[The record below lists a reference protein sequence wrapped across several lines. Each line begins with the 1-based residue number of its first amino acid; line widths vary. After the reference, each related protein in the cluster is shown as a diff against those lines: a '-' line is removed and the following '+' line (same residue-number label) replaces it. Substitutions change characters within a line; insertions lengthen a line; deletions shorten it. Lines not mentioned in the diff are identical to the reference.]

1 MNTITTEIIIIV
13 LLLAAN
19 GVFAM
24 TEIAVVSAR
33 KTRLRRLAEL
43 GDARAKAALELAES
57 PNRFLATVQIGITL
71 VGVLAGAFGGATLAG
86 EIASGLQDFPL
97 LAAYGEAIGIA
108 VVVLGITFF
117 SLILGELVPKRIGLN
132 NPERI
137 ARVMAGPMNRLA
149 WLTSPLVRLLSA
161 STELVLRLIRLRK
174 PSDPPVTE
182 EEVKVLIQEGVQA
195 GVFDRR
201 EPEMVEGV
209 LALDRLPV
217 RDIMTPRAKI
227 IWINKADPHD
237 AIWHKIVVSGHS
249 HFPVYEHS
257 RDEVAG
263 VISLKAIYAN
273 LAAGIPA
280 KVGDLLVPPTF
291 VAGAQSVAS
300 LLEMFKRTGRHVALV
315 TDESGRLIGLVTL
328 IDVME
333 AIVGEFPSPAE
344 RLKPEARKRADGSWL
359 IDGYM
364 PLEKLTPLLPAL
376 RFPPAEKRDFA
387 TLGELVALR
396 LGRTLKEGDTF
407 DEQGCQFEA
416 LDMDG
421 ARVDKV
427 LITPLDSGSPLLKP
441 GARALQPDQTSDQP
455 RASSPQTTPS

>member
-1 MNTITTEIIIIV
+1 MYAATTEILIIV

-33 KTRLRRLAEL
+33 KARLRRLAET

-71 VGVLAGAFGGATLAG
+71 VGVLAGAFGGATLAR
-86 EIASGLQDFPL
+86 EIAAALQRFPT
-97 LAAYGEAIGIA
+97 LATYGEAIGIG
-108 VVVLGITFF
+108 VVVLGITFL

-132 NPERI
+132 NPERV
-137 ARVMAGPMNRLA
+137 ARLMAGPMNRLA
-149 WLTSPLVRLLSA
+149 WLASPLVRLLSA
-161 STELVLRLIRLRK
+161 STELVLRVIRLKK

-182 EEVKVLIQEGVQA
+182 EEVKVMIQEGVQA

-227 IWINKADPHD
+227 IWINKADAHE
-237 AIWHKIVVSGHS
+237 AVWHKIVVSGHS

-257 RDEVAG
+257 RDEVTG
-263 VISLKAIYAN
+263 VVSLKAIYAN

-280 KVGDLLVPPTF
+280 KVGDLLVRPTF
-291 VAGAQSVAS
+291 VPGNQTAAS
-300 LLEMFKRTGRHVALV
+300 LLEIFKRTGQHIALV
-315 TDESGRLIGLVTL
+315 TDDSGRIIGLVTL

-344 RLKPEARKRADGSWL
+344 RLKPEARKLADGSWL
-359 IDGYM
+359 VDGF
-364 PLEKLTPLLPAL
+364 TPVEHLSPMLAAL
-376 RFPPAEKRDFA
+376 RFKPAERRDYA
-387 TLGELVALR
+387 TLGEFVALQ
-396 LGRTLKEGDTF
+396 LGQKLKEGGTF
-407 DEQGCQFEA
+407 DEQGFRFEA

-421 ARVDKV
+421 PRVDKV
-427 LITPLDSGSPLLKP
+427 LITPLDSGSPLLK
-441 GARALQPDQTSDQP
+441 GDARVESPD
-455 RASSPQTTPS
+455 AKETPA

>member
-1 MNTITTEIIIIV
+1 MNAIAIEIIIIMM
-13 LLLAAN
+13 LLTAN

-33 KTRLRRLAEL
+33 KARLRRLAET
-43 GDARAKAALELAES
+43 GDVLAKAALELAES

-86 EIASGLQDFPL
+86 EIDARVQGFPM
-97 LAAYGEAIGIA
+97 LAAYGEAIGIG

-137 ARVMAGPMNRLA
+137 ARLMAGPMNRLA
-149 WLTSPLVRLLSA
+149 WVASPLVRVLSA
-161 STELVLRLIRLRK
+161 STDLVLRLIRLKK
-174 PSDPPVTE
+174 PTDPPVTE
-182 EEVKVLIQEGVQA
+182 EEVKMMIQEGVQA

-257 RDEVAG
+257 HDKVAG
-263 VISLKAIYAN
+263 LVSLKAIYAN

-291 VAGAQSVAS
+291 ISGGQTAAS
-300 LLEMFKRTGRHVALV
+300 LLEMFKRTGKHVFLV
-315 TDESGRLIGLVTL
+315 TDDSGRIIGLVTL

-344 RLKPEARKRADGSWL
+344 RLKPEARARADGSWL
-359 IDGYM
+359 VDGYM
-364 PLEKLTPLLPAL
+364 PVENLSPLLSSL
-376 RFPPAEKRDFA
+376 RFQTAESRDYA
-387 TLGELVALR
+387 TLGEFVILR
-396 LGRTLKEGDTF
+396 LGQTLKEGETF
-407 DEQGCQFEA
+407 DEQGFRFEA

-427 LITPLDSGSPLLKP
+427 LITPLDSGSLLLKP
-441 GARALQPDQTSDQP
+441 GSH
-455 RASSPQTTPS
+455 TTAP

>member
-1 MNTITTEIIIIV
+1 MNAIAMEILIIV

-33 KTRLRRLAEL
+33 KTRLRRLASA
-43 GDARAKAALELAES
+43 GDARARAALELAES

-71 VGVLAGAFGGATLAG
+71 VGVLAGAFGGATIAE
-86 EIASGLQDFPL
+86 EIAAALQRFPMF
-97 LAAYGEAIGIA
+97 AAYGEAIGIG
-108 VVVLGITFF
+108 VVVLGITFC

-137 ARVMAGPMNRLA
+137 ARLMAGPMNRLA
-149 WLTSPLVRLLSA
+149 WLASPLVRVLGA
-161 STELVLRLIRLRK
+161 STELVLRLIRLKK
-174 PSDPPVTE
+174 PQDPPVTE

-195 GVFDRR
+195 GVFDRH

-227 IWINKADPHD
+227 IWINHADPHE

-249 HFPVYEHS
+249 HFPVYETS
-257 RDEVAG
+257 RDQVTG

-273 LAAGIPA
+273 LAAGIPV
-280 KVGDLLVPPTF
+280 KVQDLVVPPLF
-291 VAGAQSVAS
+291 VAGTQTVAT
-300 LLEMFKRTGRHVALV
+300 LLELFKRTGRHVALV
-315 TDESGRLIGLVTL
+315 TDEAGCIIGLVTL

-359 IDGYM
+359 ADGNL
-364 PLEKLTPLLPAL
+364 PLENLAPLLPAL
-376 RFPPAEKRDFA
+376 RFPSAEKRDYA
-387 TLGELVALR
+387 TLGEFVAAR
-396 LGRTLKEGDTF
+396 LGRTPKEGETF
-407 DEQGCQFEA
+407 DEQGFRIEA

-427 LITPLDSGSPLLKP
+427 LIMPLDSGSPLLTRAA
-441 GARALQPDQTSDQP
+441 GAAQGDVTI
-455 RASSPQTTPS
+455 

>member
-1 MNTITTEIIIIV
+1 MSAVTTEILFIL

-33 KTRLRRLAEL
+33 KARLRRMAET
-43 GDARAKAALELAES
+43 GDLKARAALALAES
-57 PNRFLATVQIGITL
+57 PNRFLATVQVGITL
-71 VGVLAGAFGGATLAG
+71 VGVLAGAFGGAT
-86 EIASGLQDFPL
+86 IAEQIGVRLQAFPL
-97 LAAYGEAIGIA
+97 LAPYGEAIGIGL
-108 VVVLGITFF
+108 VVLGITFC

-137 ARVMAGPMNRLA
+137 ARLMAGPMNRLA
-149 WLTSPLVRLLSA
+149 WFASPLVRLLTA
-161 STELVLRLIRLRK
+161 STELVLRLIRLKK
-174 PSDPPVTE
+174 PTDPPVTE

-201 EPEMVEGV
+201 EPAMVEGV

-227 IWINKADPHD
+227 IWINKADPHE

-249 HFPVYEHS
+249 HYPVYENS
-257 RDEVAG
+257 RDQVVG
-263 VISLKAIYAN
+263 VVSLKAIYAN

-280 KVGDLLVPPTF
+280 NVRDLLVPPVF
-291 VAGAQSVAS
+291 VAGVQAVAS
-300 LLEMFKRTGRHVALV
+300 LLEMFKRTGQHVALV
-315 TDESGRLIGLVTL
+315 TDDAGRVIGLVTV

-344 RLKPEARKRADGSWL
+344 RLKPQAQNRTDGSWL
-359 IDGYM
+359 VDGFM
-364 PLEKLTPLLPAL
+364 PLETLEPVMARL
-376 RFPPAEKRDFA
+376 RFPPAEQRDYA
-387 TLGELVALR
+387 TLGEFAAMR
-396 LGRTLKEGDTF
+396 IGRVPREGETF
-407 DEQGCQFEA
+407 DEQGCRFEI

-421 ARVDKV
+421 SRVDKV
-427 LITPLDSGSPLLKP
+427 LITPLDSASPLLRSGNHPP
-441 GARALQPDQTSDQP
+441 GQ
-455 RASSPQTTPS
+455 

>member
-1 MNTITTEIIIIV
+1 MNAVTTEIIIIV

-33 KTRLRRLAEL
+33 KTRLRRLAAT
-43 GDARAKAALELAES
+43 GDLRAKAALELAES

-71 VGVLAGAFGGATLAG
+71 VGVLAGAFGGATLAE
-86 EIASGLQDFPL
+86 EIAKALQGFPH
-97 LAAYGEAIGIA
+97 LARYGEAIGIGT
-108 VVVLGITFF
+108 VVLGITFC

-137 ARVMAGPMNRLA
+137 ARLMAGPMSRLA
-149 WLTSPLVRLLSA
+149 WLASPLVRLLSV
-161 STELVLRLIRLRK
+161 STELVLRVIRLKK
-174 PSDPPVTE
+174 PVDPPVTE
-182 EEVKVLIQEGVQA
+182 EEVKVMIQEGVQA

-227 IWINKADPHD
+227 IWINKADPHE

-257 RDEVAG
+257 RDEVVG

-280 KVGDLLVPPTF
+280 KVGDLLMPPTF
-291 VAGAQSVAS
+291 VSGSQTVAG
-300 LLEMFKRTGRHVALV
+300 LLEMFKRTGRHFALV
-315 TDESGRLIGLVTL
+315 TDDAGRIIGLVTL

-344 RLKPEARKRADGSWL
+344 RLKPEARKLADGSWL
-359 IDGYM
+359 MDGFM
-364 PLEKLTPLLPAL
+364 PVENLSPMLAAL
-376 RFPPAEKRDFA
+376 RFKSAERRDYA
-387 TLGELVALR
+387 TLGEFVALR
-396 LGRTLKEGDTF
+396 LGQTLKEGGTF
-407 DEQGCQFEA
+407 DEQGFRFEA

-427 LITPLDSGSPLLKP
+427 LITPLDSGSPLLKTEV
-441 GARALQPDQTSDQP
+441 RAEERNVKET
-455 RASSPQTTPS
+455 AA

>member
-1 MNTITTEIIIIV
+1 MNAITAEILIII

-33 KTRLRRLAEL
+33 KARLRRLAAT
-43 GDARAKAALELAES
+43 GDLRARAALELAES
-57 PNRFLATVQIGITL
+57 PNRFLATVQVGITL
-71 VGVLAGAFGGATLAG
+71 VGVLAGAFGGATIAE
-86 EIASGLQDFPL
+86 EIAAGLQGFTM
-97 LAAYGEAIGIA
+97 LAAYGEAIGLG
-108 VVVLGITFF
+108 VVVVGITFC

-137 ARVMAGPMNRLA
+137 ARLMAGPMNRLA
-149 WLTSPLVRLLSA
+149 WLASPLVRLLSA
-161 STELVLRLIRLRK
+161 STELVLRVIRLKK

-227 IWINKADPHD
+227 IWINRADPHA
-237 AIWHKIVVSGHS
+237 AIWHKVVVSGHS
-249 HFPVYEHS
+249 HFPVYEKS
-257 RDEVAG
+257 RDQVTG

-273 LAAGIPA
+273 LAAGIPV
-280 KVGDLLVPPTF
+280 KVDHLVMPAMFVSGGQT
-291 VAGAQSVAS
+291 VAG
-300 LLEMFKRTGRHVALV
+300 LLEMFKRSGRHVALV
-315 TDESGRLIGLVTL
+315 TDEAGCIIGLVTV

-333 AIVGEFPSPAE
+333 AIVGEFPSPSE
-344 RLKPEARKRADGSWL
+344 RLKPEARERTDGSWL
-359 IDGYM
+359 VDGYM
-364 PLEKLTPLLPAL
+364 PLEGLSPLLPAL
-376 RFPPAEKRDFA
+376 RFPPAEKRDYA
-387 TLGELVALR
+387 TLGEFAAVR
-396 LGRTLKEGDTF
+396 LGRAPREGETF
-407 DEQGCQFEA
+407 DEQGFRFEA

-421 ARVDKV
+421 RRVDKV
-427 LITPLDSGSPLLKP
+427 LITPLDSGSPLLQP
-441 GARALQPDQTSDQP
+441 GTLARPPHPALGSIEVRP
-455 RASSPQTTPS
+455 